1 MGTSVSRGYNDIGT
15 FRLHFLT
22 IFVVLVYVSLLCCIY
37 AKQFGINIATTC
49 KKRLISYLSI
59 VLSFSFSGLAAINFV
74 SDSREVIVSRSVIHD
89 VDGGIFITGSLVL
102 LIITLTTSQKPMWTH
117 IDQVQSLKIY

>member
-102 LIITLTTSQKPMWTH
+102 LIITLTTSQKPM
-117 IDQVQSLKIY
+117 